1 MVFFFVGK
9 HQHICLP
16 NINFYQYVVDRVFD
30 GLIKQHYKLDK
41 LEKMSVEVKLTYEEQ
56 NALRY
61 TCGYV
66 TRALIKRSAHPLKE
80 EMVCC
85 LVELNEP
92 EEDTEHG
99 SEDWIKRYVDRGGL
113 THVGNMTFGVFQS
126 MELVVRQFLSE
137 DSAQLRRFKVEL
149 QEKITSDDDVLFFW
163 EIVSTGWEVEESQ
176 ALLKLIAEH
185 YITIRGFS
193 FVSGLLEKYKQAHKR
208 SIQKSKGVRKQLV
221 PVTTTALQDD
231 S

>member
-1 MVFFFVGK
+1 
-9 HQHICLP
+9 
-16 NINFYQYVVDRVFD
+16 
-30 GLIKQHYKLDK
+30 
-41 LEKMSVEVKLTYEEQ
+41 MSVEVKLTYEEQ

-99 SEDWIKRYVDRGGL
+99 SEDWIKRIDRGGL
-113 THVGNMTFGVFQS
+113 THVGNMTFGMFQS
-126 MELVVRQFLSE
+126 MELVVRQFLGE
-137 DSAQLRRFKVEL
+137 DLAQLKRIKVEL
-149 QEKITSDDDVLFFW
+149 QEKITSDDDVLFFL
-163 EIVSTGWEVEESQ
+163 EIVSAEWEVEENE
-176 ALLKLIAEH
+176 ALSKLIAEH
-185 YITIRGFS
+185 YITIHGFS
-193 FVSGLLEKYKQAHKR
+193 FVSGLLEKYKQAHKT

-221 PVTTTALQDD
+221 PVTATALWDG